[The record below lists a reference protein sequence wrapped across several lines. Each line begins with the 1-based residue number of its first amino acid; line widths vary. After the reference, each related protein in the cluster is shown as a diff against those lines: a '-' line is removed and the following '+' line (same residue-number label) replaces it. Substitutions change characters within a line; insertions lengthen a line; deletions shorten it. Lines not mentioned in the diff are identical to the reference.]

1 MYSFGLYILSHNKV
15 EKAQLPIKLQR
26 NHRFLTISFYYTSDY
41 CGKNDVMGYST
52 LMITC
57 SMKSLLEKSREYY

>member
-1 MYSFGLYILSHNKV
+1 MYSFGLFILSHNKV

-26 NHRFLTISFYYTSDY
+26 NHKFLTINLYYTSD

-57 SMKSLLEKSREYY
+57 SMRSLLEKSREYY